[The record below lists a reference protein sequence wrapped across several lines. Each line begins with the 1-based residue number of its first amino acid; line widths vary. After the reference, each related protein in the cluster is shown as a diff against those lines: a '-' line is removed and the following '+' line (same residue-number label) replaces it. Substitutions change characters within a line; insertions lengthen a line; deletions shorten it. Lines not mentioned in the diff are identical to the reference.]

1 MTTPVN
7 FDDLQALLLQTLEDF
22 KLDQQEKHTLREL
35 IKELP
40 DEQTRYLRNTAFD
53 LVRPA
58 VISGGE
64 EGVRALRWLEK
75 VVKLTTA
82 GESAAGIRPSVHFS
96 PGDDCRRKIVDL
108 LHGAKKSI
116 AICVFTI
123 SDDRISE
130 QILNAHKRAINVRII
145 TDNDKANDKG
155 SDVDTMQKQGVAV
168 RKDRSSN
175 HMHHKFAVID
185 QQLLIN
191 GSFNWT
197 RSASERNEENILVTA
212 RPQAVQAFQAKF
224 EELWDKYREWA

>member
-1 MTTPVN
+1 MTTTVD
-7 FDDLQALLLQTLEDF
+7 FDDLQALLLKTLEDF

-35 IKELP
+35 VKELP

-58 VISGGE
+58 VSGGGE
-64 EGVRALRWLEK
+64 EAIHALQWLER

-82 GESAAGIRPSVHFS
+82 GAGTAVIRPSVHFS

-108 LHGAKKSI
+108 LHNAKQSI

-130 QILNAHKRAINVRII
+130 QILNAHKRTLDVRII

-155 SDVDTMQKQGVAV
+155 SDVDRLRQQGVAV

-185 QQLLIN
+185 RRFLIN

-197 RSASERNEENILVTA
+197 RSASDRNEENILVMA
-212 RPQAVQAFQAKF
+212 QPQAVQEFQAKF
-224 EELWDKYREWA
+224 EELWNTYSD